1 MTKTMK
7 NLLGIFCLGLFGLTF
22 APNAVYAHGE
32 KSLEPFIRM
41 RTIQWYDVRWSQDKL
56 RVNDEVVITGKFH
69 VAEDWPRAVPKPDLT
84 YLNVTSP
91 GPVFIR
97 TERYVNGQATAGSAA
112 LKLGGDYDFK
122 IALKARLPGRYHL
135 HPFFNLHDAGPVMGP
150 GHWIEVTG
158 VPAAFTNP
166 VKTLNGDVIDMETYG
181 LANGIGWH
189 AFWFALAAA
198 WLLWWVRRPLFIS
211 RYKMLQSGQGDALVT
226 PLDRAIAAAILVVV
240 PLVVFGAQAMTDSQ
254 YLNTIPLQTAL
265 DQIEPLAPVINT
277 GLVQV
282 KVQRAEYNVLARSM
296 TIVTQIRNASNQPVQ
311 IREFASANVRFINLA
326 SDLANL
332 DANQGIDDDTLVA
345 RQGLSIDSPAPIKAG
360 ESRTVRLT
368 GTDALWAT
376 QRLDGLIRDPDSR
389 LGGLLF
395 LIDATGNRHIASVST
410 AVIPKFD

>member
-7 NLLGIFCLGLFGLTF
+7 SVLGIFCLGLFGLTF
-22 APNAVYAHGE
+22 TPNAVYAHGE

-56 RVNDEVVITGKFH
+56 SVNDEVVITGKFH
-69 VAEDWPRAVPKPDLT
+69 VAEDWPRAVPKPDAT

-97 TERYVNGQATAGSAA
+97 TERYLNGQATAGSAA

-122 IALKARLPGRYHL
+122 IVLKARLPGRYHL

-198 WLLWWVRRPLFIS
+198 WLLWWVRRPLFLP

-226 PLDRAIAAAILVVV
+226 PLDRAIAAGILVVV
-240 PLVVFGAQAMTDSQ
+240 PLVVFGAQAMTESQ

-265 DQIEPLAPVINT
+265 DQIEPLAPVVNT

-282 KVQRAEYNVLARSM
+282 KVQRAEYDVPSRSM
-296 TIVTQIRNASNQPVQ
+296 TIVTQIRNASDQSVQ
-311 IREFASANVRFINLA
+311 IREFASGNVRFINPA
-326 SDLANL
+326 AGLANQ
-332 DANQGIDDDTLVA
+332 DANRGIDDDTLVA

-376 QRLDGLIRDPDSR
+376 QRLDGLIRDTDSR

-395 LIDATGNRHIASVST
+395 LIDAAGNRHIASIST